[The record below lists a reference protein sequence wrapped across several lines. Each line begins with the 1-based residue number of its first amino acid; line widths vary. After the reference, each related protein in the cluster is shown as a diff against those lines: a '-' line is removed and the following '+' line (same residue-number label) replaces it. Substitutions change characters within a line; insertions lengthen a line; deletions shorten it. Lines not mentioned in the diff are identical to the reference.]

1 MKPDESHINF
11 LNSFNNVSDETI
23 ENILKIADLKTVKA
37 GTQIV
42 KIGELPFKVYMLIS
56 GIIRCFLI
64 TESGKEFNKS
74 FYLPFSFIAPM
85 TALIEKKPSLLIF
98 ETLNDCELYEVDF
111 YKLMDLCKKNESLN
125 LLYARILE
133 SVYARYEKRL
143 VDLISLDAKDR
154 YLELKKQIPN
164 VGEIIPQYHI
174 ASYLGITPVQL
185 SRIRKKIEGV

>member
-164 VGEIIPQYHI
+164 VDEFIPQYHI